1 MPHNLPQ
8 CISVDAVES
17 LLVVDKV
24 NVNGRVSFQ
33 SDLLQD
39 DP

>member
-17 LLVVDKV
+17 LLIVDKV
-24 NVNGRVSFQ
+24 DV
-33 SDLLQD
+33 
-39 DP
+39 DPVPVPR